1 MSKTLEISNKKSWG
15 EGFDAEEVAEGGDS
29 KKGVDDFGEESD
41 PPSKDK
47 ESDTEWSEED
57 NIS

>member
-1 MSKTLEISNKKSWG
+1 MKISNKKSWG
-15 EGFDAEEVAEGGDS
+15 EGFDTEEIAEGGDS

-41 PPSKDK
+41 SPSKDK
-47 ESDTEWSEED
+47 DKELDAEWSEED

>member
-15 EGFDAEEVAEGGDS
+15 EGFDAEEIAESGDS

-41 PPSKDK
+41 SPSEDK
-47 ESDTEWSEED
+47 ESNAESEED